1 MYATDDL
8 VKALVDPSCI
18 FCNIWA
24 NRAEKN
30 SPVID
35 LSENFFAIPDLH
47 KKDEHHF
54 LICPKYHLESYF
66 SLDPEHD
73 SQEIIKLENGQQV
86 NKLELISKTNRAV
99 IPDIEA
105 LLK

>member
-47 KKDEHHF
+47 KKDDLAAVLQCIIHSRKWEVASIF
-54 LICPKYHLESYF
+54 AAES
-66 SLDPEHD
+66 
-73 SQEIIKLENGQQV
+73 
-86 NKLELISKTNRAV
+86 
-99 IPDIEA
+99 
-105 LLK
+105 